1 MADNTDIEQW
11 KQVNETFH
19 YIGWRDCKVVVVE
32 NISKIGEEG
41 MSSNAI
47 FFPITYE
54 EFWKKSV
61 MIILKEAE

>member
-54 EFWKKSV
+54 EF
-61 MIILKEAE
+61 